1 MQTHS
6 TNVET
11 EERAVCEKKTL
22 KGTENVDLKM
32 QLSSYSTSTRGGGGV
47 IACLNKTIKKNNKVG
62 IQNMTPEE

>member
-1 MQTHS
+1 MWKLRKEQC
-6 TNVET
+6 V
-11 EERAVCEKKTL
+11 KKTQTL
-22 KGTENVDLKM
+22 KGTKNVDLKM